1 MDAAFRLRPRS
12 CRSLPELLGPCAS
25 TGAPPLFSHLLSP
38 PASLPGIRRRF
49 SRIDESSRRLS
60 PSPSLL
66 PCRWGSPTSSTSPA
80 TRYYSRPIARFENQK
95 ASKFVRCFRFLQV
108 LVAAAI
114 AGTIGQLSKP
124 LTSAIS
130 GKDIDLR
137 AAVRSGGMPSTHS
150 AAVTAAATL
159 LGLER
164 GFSDSVFGMSVVFA
178 ALVMYDAQGV
188 RREVGIHAKILNKIQ
203 DDYQNKRPRSSSSMN
218 CKENSPVVSISD
230 KEDSYLFQ
238 SPAITSTEVK
248 ISDCTKVDNTKEPI
262 HMEQHSHS
270 ELNESVGHTE
280 IQVIVGAVLGLV
292 VGLATELAL

>member
-1 MDAAFRLRPRS
+1 M
-12 CRSLPELLGPCAS
+12 
-25 TGAPPLFSHLLSP
+25 
-38 PASLPGIRRRF
+38 RF
-49 SRIDESSRRLS
+49 HWSSS
-60 PSPSLL
+60 SLL
-66 PCRWGSPTSSTSPA
+66 PSSLP
-80 TRYYSRPIARFENQK
+80 SRFPPRNPPPVLTNRRVKQEAVSFAVASSLPLGVADLVDLARNK
-95 ASKFVRCFRFLQV
+95 V